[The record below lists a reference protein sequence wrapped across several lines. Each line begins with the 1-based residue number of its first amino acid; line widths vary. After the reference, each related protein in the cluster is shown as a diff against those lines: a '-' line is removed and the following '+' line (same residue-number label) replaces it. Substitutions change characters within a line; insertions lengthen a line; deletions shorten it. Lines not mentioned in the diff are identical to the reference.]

1 MILDK
6 LLQCWQRK
14 LSHCELRIQL
24 LECFCGSDLSLQLL
38 GNVPLHRGFAGLS
51 IHMQCLHHVCTMV
64 PACFN
69 SIDMTGEV
77 LNWGMIIAASMRST
91 LQASMET
98 NEVGMLT
105 ELGSWMYIPVMSC
118 NALRLRRFS
127 TWGDFLIHGQSV
139 AINAELVCDTT
150 TPFLFLHQS
159 HGGGRGFLNVF
170 FPSKCCL
177 DHRLTLYTFWLLPS
191 DYDAKFGAQ
200 KNRKIGTIFR
210 YISVFQL
217 FESSLLGSMGFPQP
231 TANLLNTWWRG
242 LLALPFL
249 WCRCDLWAPLR
260 IELLSHD
267 EVLRFVRRGW
277 KCGRATRRSLI
288 HWSFV
293 DRSSYFPPLFPPLWR
308 YKSCNRSVKPHLWFM
323 TSRCSSADQCDQYP
337 RWRAGFDIYLPGE
350 ILDPPADSR
359 RVWRCTKFFQIWHD
373 GRCEFHWISILG

>member
-1 MILDK
+1 MIDK
-6 LLQCWQRK
+6 LLQCWQRR

-118 NALRLRRFS
+118 DEVRLRRFS

-191 DYDAKFGAQ
+191 DDDAKFGTQ
-200 KNRKIGTIFR
+200 KNRKIGTI
-210 YISVFQL
+210 ISYFNYLNHPSWGQW
-217 FESSLLGSMGFPQP
+217 GFPQP

-260 IELLSHD
+260 IELLSCD
-267 EVLRFVRRGW
+267 EVLRFVGRGFES
-277 KCGRATRRSLI
+277 AAVQQDV
-288 HWSFV
+288 HWFIG
-293 DRSSYFPPLFPPLWR
+293 LL
-308 YKSCNRSVKPHLWFM
+308 
-323 TSRCSSADQCDQYP
+323 
-337 RWRAGFDIYLPGE
+337 
-350 ILDPPADSR
+350 
-359 RVWRCTKFFQIWHD
+359 
-373 GRCEFHWISILG
+373 

>member
-105 ELGSWMYIPVMSC
+105 GTWKVGCIFLWCRAMKWDWEDSQLEVIFLSMDNLW
-118 NALRLRRFS
+118 RS
-127 TWGDFLIHGQSV
+127 TQSLYVTLPLHFYSFTKATEVGGDFWMSFFLPNVAWIIDWPSTHFDFCQAIMTQNSV
-139 AINAELVCDTT
+139 PKRI
-150 TPFLFLHQS
+150 
-159 HGGGRGFLNVF
+159 
-170 FPSKCCL
+170 
-177 DHRLTLYTFWLLPS
+177 
-191 DYDAKFGAQ
+191 AKFG
-200 KNRKIGTIFR
+200 R
-210 YISVFQL
+210 YFVFQL
-217 FESSLLGSMGFPQP
+217 FESSILGSMGFPQP

-260 IELLSHD
+260 IELLSRD
-267 EVLRFVRRGW
+267 EVLRFVGRG
-277 KCGRATRRSLI
+277 CFVPATQQDV
-288 HWSFV
+288 HWFIG
-293 DRSSYFPPLFPPLWR
+293 LL
-308 YKSCNRSVKPHLWFM
+308 
-323 TSRCSSADQCDQYP
+323 
-337 RWRAGFDIYLPGE
+337 
-350 ILDPPADSR
+350 
-359 RVWRCTKFFQIWHD
+359 
-373 GRCEFHWISILG
+373 